1 MRRRSKRIN
10 THQNIRYSYYNKYKD
25 MKEVIEKR
33 YNILMIL
40 IIVIIMIMIANL
52 FYVQIIQNEYYINQ
66 VEKLTEN
73 TVEGSSAPRGR
84 IYDRNHRLIV
94 DNIPVKVI
102 YYKKPNGVT
111 TEQELALAMKVAE
124 YISVDDTKLTDKQLR
139 NYWVKRK

>member
-1 MRRRSKRIN
+1 
-10 THQNIRYSYYNKYKD
+10 

-33 YNILMIL
+33 YNILMLL

-52 FYVQIIQNEYYINQ
+52 FYVQIIQNEYYMNQ
-66 VEKLTEN
+66 VVKLTEK

-124 YISVDDTKLTDKQLR
+124 YISVDYTKLTDKQLR
-139 NYWVKRK
+139 NYWVLKNPEKADAKITKKE